1 MTELLLVAFFTAFF
15 LAVLEPLIDL
25 LAIIVSLR
33 FVNATFSLL
42 FSATGNLL
50 SGFTTWQD
58 FTLKAIGCAFL
69 GRALLEL
76 VERASYISPFVNSTR
91 Q

>member
-1 MTELLLVAFFTAFF
+1 MTELFIIAFFTAFF

-42 FSATGNLL
+42 FASAGTWL
-50 SGFTTWQD
+50 SGITTWQD

-69 GRALLEL
+69 GRALLEV
-76 VERASYISPFVNSTR
+76 VERIAYISPFINSTR